1 MSTRCWTKEKLGVD
15 SESLVATPSRMNEL
29 EHELEEESYSQAAE
43 ILLVVSI
50 IRMHIICRL
59 HTFPLQTIRTI
70 RKRGSNQ
77 K

>member
-1 MSTRCWTKEKLGVD
+1 
-15 SESLVATPSRMNEL
+15 MNEL
-29 EHELEEESYSQAAE
+29 ELELEEESYSQAAE
-43 ILLVVSI
+43 ILVSI

-59 HTFPLQTIRTI
+59 HTFPLQTIRLGTI